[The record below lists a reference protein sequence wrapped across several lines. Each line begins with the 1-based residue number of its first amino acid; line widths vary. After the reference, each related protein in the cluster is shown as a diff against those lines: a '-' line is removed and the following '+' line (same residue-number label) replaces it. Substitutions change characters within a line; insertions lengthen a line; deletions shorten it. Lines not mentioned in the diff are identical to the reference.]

1 MRPRYIRTS
10 ELRCSGRCGRDQLLP
25 GRLSRC
31 YGRRFLEEMVILSE
45 KAKVVVAKEQVSS
58 NLGGEAAILNLKNGV
73 YYGLDSVGARVWA
86 LIQQPRTIA
95 ELRDIL
101 AAEYDVA
108 TPRLE
113 ADLFELLSNLASKE
127 LVEVA
132 SGDAFASN

>member
-1 MRPRYIRTS
+1 M
-10 ELRCSGRCGRDQLLP
+10 LRSPFLGGR
-25 GRLSRC
+25 
-31 YGRRFLEEMVILSE
+31 VVLSE
-45 KAKVVVAKEQVSS
+45 KATVVVSRDQISS

-73 YYGLDSVGARVWA
+73 YYGLDPVGARVWA

-108 TPRLE
+108 TPQLE
-113 ADLFELLSNLASKE
+113 ADLLELLGNLAGME

-132 SGDAFASN
+132 

>member
-1 MRPRYIRTS
+1 
-10 ELRCSGRCGRDQLLP
+10 
-25 GRLSRC
+25 
-31 YGRRFLEEMVILSE
+31 MVVLSE

-132 SGDAFASN
+132 

>member
-1 MRPRYIRTS
+1 
-10 ELRCSGRCGRDQLLP
+10 
-25 GRLSRC
+25 
-31 YGRRFLEEMVILSE
+31 MVVLSE
-45 KAKVVVAKEQVSS
+45 KATVVVSREQISS

-73 YYGLDSVGARVWA
+73 YYGLDPVGARVWA

-108 TPRLE
+108 TPQLE
-113 ADLFELLSNLASKE
+113 ADLLELLGNLAGME

-132 SGDAFASN
+132 